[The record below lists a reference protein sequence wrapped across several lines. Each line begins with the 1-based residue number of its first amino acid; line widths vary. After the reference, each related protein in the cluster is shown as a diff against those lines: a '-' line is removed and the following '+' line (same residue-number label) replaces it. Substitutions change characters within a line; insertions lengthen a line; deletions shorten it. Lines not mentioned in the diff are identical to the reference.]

1 MVELRVIVQTP
12 VVALQLGSVDG
23 MLNEIVSTSEAT
35 LAAAMASRK
44 RPLRCSLVLVTGIVA
59 AEANDG
65 AAKSNVIMTKDSAN
79 P

>member
-1 MVELRVIVQTP
+1 MQTP

-44 RPLRCSLVLVTGIVA
+44 LPAPLSLVFYRNSG
-59 AEANDG
+59 G
-65 AAKSNVIMTKDSAN
+65 RGQ
-79 P
+79 